1 MQIFQKLCASY
12 FCLVRRLEAGRECA
26 CAEIFLEGKAPA
38 PLGRAA
44 ARGTRE
50 VNENVQLLGNL
61 FLHAIVIASFKCTT
75 RIDN

>member
-38 PLGRAA
+38 SLGRAA

-50 VNENVQLLGNL
+50 VNENVHLIGILV
-61 FLHAIVIASFKCTT
+61 LHAIVIASFKCTT